1 MKSTRLLTF
10 LATLALATLALATLA
25 LATLALSTLALAGC
39 ATTPTGDGPT
49 SRNADESTTN
59 SNPATSL
66 APEALG
72 QIRVL
77 ASTSLT
83 EAFDTIREDF
93 QARNPQV
100 EVLMTYAGSGSLT
113 RQAAGGEPVDVI
125 ATDDPRTLSDVAV
138 LGKPETF
145 AGGRLSVAVL
155 EKSADPT
162 NAALFVDYLRE
173 GAAQRILTDT
183 GVLRP

>member
-1 MKSTRLLTF
+1 M
-10 LATLALATLALATLA
+10 
-25 LATLALSTLALAGC
+25 
-39 ATTPTGDGPT
+39 
-49 SRNADESTTN
+49 
-59 SNPATSL
+59 
-66 APEALG
+66 
-72 QIRVL
+72 L

-113 RQAAGGEPVDVI
+113 RQAAGGEPGDVLV
-125 ATDDPRTLSDVAV
+125 TDDARTLSDVAV
-138 LGKPETF
+138 HGKPETF

-162 NAALFVDYLRE
+162 NAALFVDYLHE